1 MDYQKLAEMLFPDNK
16 LTVEEIEKKYPPRKV
31 DASAQVT
38 RYAPS
43 PTGFMH
49 LGNFFQAFISA
60 TVARMSNGVFYLRN
74 EDTDKKRE
82 VDGAVAV
89 IMGILF
95 DYGIMPQEYELK
107 GGVTVGEY
115 GPYIQSE
122 RTEIYKAYAKKL
134 VSEGKAFPCFC
145 DKASGI
151 EEIKDE
157 REKKFAVGLSNDEKD
172 DCRNLTIE
180 QIENFLKEGRPY
192 AIRLKSEGSSKN
204 KVEFF
209 DVLKGKISMEENSRD
224 IVILK
229 SDGLPPYHFAHPIDD
244 TLMGTTLVV
253 RGEEWLP
260 STPIHLE
267 IFKALGFQPIMY
279 LHNPLVCIK
288 EGETKRKL
296 SKRKDKE
303 ADMRFYAKEGYPTDA
318 ICEYILNLV
327 NSGFEMWRKKNP
339 NLPYTEYRFE
349 ALNVTASSPVLDMNK
364 LNDISKDVISRM
376 TAEQCYESMLTWAKK
391 ECVEKVDF
399 LVENK
404 EYVTKILN
412 IDREKPKPR
421 KDLYKWSMFFDN
433 FDYMFD
439 GASTSELDKSEK
451 DKYEEVLNE
460 YKNYLDLSSKEIWF
474 EKIKKMS
481 EKLKY
486 ATDNVS
492 YKNNPNNFK
501 GNVAKVCEFIRIAI
515 TGRKN
520 SPDLFEIMTLL
531 GEDEVLKRISK

>member
-439 GASTSELDKSEK
+439 GASTSELDEAEK

>member
-82 VDGAVAV
+82 VDGAAAV

-439 GASTSELDKSEK
+439 GASTSELDESEK